1 MDVARQ
7 WCDTVD
13 FRCEVM
19 EDGAFETLVPSS
31 FSNGRLLSVKAK
43 LCKKY
48 LMDLEYAKDFSEDR
62 IF

>member
-1 MDVARQ
+1 
-7 WCDTVD
+7 
-13 FRCEVM
+13 M

-48 LMDLEYAKDFSEDR
+48 LLDLEYVKDFSEDR